1 MQYMENLTDRQAAE
15 AVRARL
21 DWKYALGLRLDDAG
35 FDDSVLSEFRQRLL
49 RGAKEG
55 LLLERILQVAE
66 EGQFLEG
73 KSTQRTDATYV
84 LARIRRSRH
93 PIPVRRLRRCSG
105 LISPTES
112 ILRAPQLGFG
122 QK

>member
-35 FDDSVLSEFRQRLL
+35 FDHSVLSEFRQWLL

-55 LLLERILQVAE
+55 LLLER
-66 EGQFLEG
+66 
-73 KSTQRTDATYV
+73 T
-84 LARIRRSRH
+84 
-93 PIPVRRLRRCSG
+93 G
-105 LISPTES
+105 LTRPWTAGIKK
-112 ILRAPQLGFG
+112 R
-122 QK
+122 